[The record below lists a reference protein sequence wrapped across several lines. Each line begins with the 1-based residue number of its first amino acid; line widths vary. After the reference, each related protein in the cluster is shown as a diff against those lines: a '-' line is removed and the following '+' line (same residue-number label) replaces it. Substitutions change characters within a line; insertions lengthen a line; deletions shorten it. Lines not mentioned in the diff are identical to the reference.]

1 MPAEELTPFFA
12 GTMNKFCPLFA
23 PDSAA
28 IRQFSA
34 SRFPPP
40 LRQSRILNVLPPPD
54 GSRNVSMRA
63 GGGAFVSAETYGRGE
78 RGVERRGDPRPF
90 PCLTGSGQ
98 RKPRR
103 ARLPP
108 SPGRGVGLG
117 PPCKHGRA
125 CPRNLRKRFSDKAH
139 AKTVRSEALPCLKED
154 ETASEER
161 LGRAKAKPPTTP
173 FQRQRF
179 RAVLRTRAMPAK
191 CGTRFCGHCEK
202 RSSSPPRGQPAGRFG
217 LRWETSTDWRFP
229 WSPVKERRQN
239 YRRLQ

>member
-117 PPCKHGRA
+117 PPCKHRRA
-125 CPRNLRKRFSDKAH
+125 CLRNLRKRFSEGACEDDAQRSL
-139 AKTVRSEALPCLKED
+139 AMPEGGLDRLRRTPGPRESEATLYPFPEATLSRGFPD
-154 ETASEER
+154 HAFTPAAPVRAASACAEN
-161 LGRAKAKPPTTP
+161 
-173 FQRQRF
+173 
-179 RAVLRTRAMPAK
+179 
-191 CGTRFCGHCEK
+191 
-202 RSSSPPRGQPAGRFG
+202 PRKTG
-217 LRWETSTDWRFP
+217 L
-229 WSPVKERRQN
+229 
-239 YRRLQ
+239 L